1 MASSWIYSIW
11 FLILQGTLL
20 CSLTYVSPLPLPAY
34 CAPVS
39 GTLLCTSRRGT
50 AQKNSH
56 FFFSYFFFFLQ
67 FLGKKHLAL
76 GTLCGQLRWQRLEFP
91 FSFVMRSSVSWLLG
105 LPCSPMC
112 CFFMTNLLV
121 QSFCIRASK
130 KAPWDCDL
138 QGVALVCCREG
149 LWTNLCFAVI
159 IVRGKK
165 SWWSS

>member
-1 MASSWIYSIW
+1 MLTQFCFRGVSGE
-11 FLILQGTLL
+11 LLNILHLVPHSARHTTLL
-20 CSLTYVSPLPLPAY
+20 SHLCVTSSPA
-34 CAPVS
+34 C
-39 GTLLCTSRRGT
+39 LLCPCEWQITLHKQERHCPDELS
-50 AQKNSH
+50 
-56 FFFSYFFFFLQ
+56 FFFIYFFFLQ

-149 LWTNLCFAVI
+149 L
-159 IVRGKK
+159 
-165 SWWSS
+165 